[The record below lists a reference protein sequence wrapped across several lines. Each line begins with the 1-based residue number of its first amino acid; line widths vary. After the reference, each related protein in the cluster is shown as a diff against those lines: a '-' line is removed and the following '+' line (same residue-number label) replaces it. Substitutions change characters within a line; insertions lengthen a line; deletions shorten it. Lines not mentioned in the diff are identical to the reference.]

1 MGAFIKAALLSGVRS
16 RVFYGLLIL
25 SVLILGSAWLAA
37 NFSVR
42 HPETLALDIG
52 LSGIRLVVIL
62 MALFWVQEL
71 FAKDIELKTVMFV
84 LSYPVPRSIYL
95 LGRFF
100 GITLLS
106 GAAIAIMGIIVLL
119 LVIFGPIDYPGATPV
134 NLGVPYLCTL
144 LYLWLSIMTVSA
156 FALMIATLSTVPM
169 LPLLLGG
176 GFAIVASSIGPTVD
190 YLLLA
195 ETADYEHRQIL
206 GPVLDKVLWLL
217 PDLSRLD
224 IRDWALYGARPDTD
238 VLVAGLIMPVGYIM
252 ILLAIAINRFD
263 ARDFT

>member
-1 MGAFIKAALLSGVRS
+1 MGVFIKAALLSGVRS

-25 SVLILGSAWLAA
+25 SVLILGAAWLAA

-42 HPETLALDIG
+42 HPETLALDTG
-52 LSGIRLVVIL
+52 LSGIRLVVML

-71 FAKDIELKTVMFV
+71 FAKDIELKTVVFV
-84 LSYPVPRSIYL
+84 LSYPAPRSVYL

-100 GITLLS
+100 GIVLLS
-106 GAAIAIMGIIVLL
+106 GAAIAVMGVIVSA
-119 LVIFGPIDYPGATPV
+119 LVVFGPIDYPGLTPV
-134 NLGVPYLCTL
+134 NLGLPYFCTL
-144 LYLWLSIMTVSA
+144 LYLWLSVMTVSA
-156 FALMIATLSTVPM
+156 FALMIATLSTAPM

-176 GFAIVASSIGPTVD
+176 GFAIVASSIGPTLD

-195 ETADYEHRQIL
+195 PTADYEHRDIL
-206 GPVLDKVLWLL
+206 KPVLENVLWLL

-224 IRDWALYGARPDTD
+224 IRDWALYGARPESK
-238 VLVAGLIMPVGYIM
+238 ALIAASLMPVGYIM
-252 ILLAIAINRFD
+252 IMLSIAVNRFQ